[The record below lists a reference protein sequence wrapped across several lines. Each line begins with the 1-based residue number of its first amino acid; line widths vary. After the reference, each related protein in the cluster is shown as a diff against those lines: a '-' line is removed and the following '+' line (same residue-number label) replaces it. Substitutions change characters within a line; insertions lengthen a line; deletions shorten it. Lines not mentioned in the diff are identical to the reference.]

1 MADAVNT
8 RELALDILLS
18 VTKHGTHSH
27 TAIAGVLEKYQYL
40 DKKDRA
46 FLTRL
51 AEGTLENLIR
61 IDYIIGQFS
70 KVPVSKIKPVIH
82 CILRTGIYQIS
93 FMDAVPDAAACNEA
107 VRLAKKKGFHNLSGY
122 VNGVLRSISR
132 SKEAIPWPDPKTQ
145 PVRWLSVYYS
155 MPEWIIE
162 LWTKEFHWD
171 LHRPKDFTQ
180 MEQLLKAAAAQAP
193 VTICVNTARCTK
205 QQLIQ
210 RLAEEGVTAEPC
222 TQPQEDVTADP
233 CTTQPPAALCAL
245 KITGY
250 DHIKALPSFQ
260 EGLFYVQDISSMLA
274 AQAAAPGKDDF
285 VLDVCAA
292 PGGKALQIAQMMQG
306 SGHVLARDLTP
317 HKIQLLK
324 ENIQRCQTANIE
336 AQQWDATIPDPALY
350 AKADIV
356 IADLPCSGLGV
367 MRRKKDIRYR
377 ITLPQIKELASLQRD
392 ILSVVSHYVKPGG
405 KLIYSTCTISRRENG
420 ENTQWFLQTFP
431 DFTLL
436 QERQILPKADGGD
449 GFYIA
454 QFLKARA

>member
-18 VTKHGTHSH
+18 VLRQGTHSH
-27 TAIAGVLEKYQYL
+27 IAIAGVLEKHQYL

-70 KVPVSKIKPVIH
+70 KVPVSKLKPVIC
-82 CILRTGIYQIS
+82 CILRSGVYQIC
-93 FMDAVPDAAACNEA
+93 FMDAVPDSAACNEA
-107 VRLAKKKGFHNLSGY
+107 VRLAKKKGFHSLSGY
-122 VNGVLRSISR
+122 VNGVLRNISR
-132 SKEAIPWPDPKTQ
+132 SKDKITWPDPDTQ
-145 PVRWLSVYYS
+145 PGHWLSVRYS

-162 LWTKEFHWD
+162 LWSSQFGWNLRNQE
-171 LHRPKDFTQ
+171 DFIR
-180 MEQLLKAAAAQAP
+180 MEQLLRSVATPAP
-193 VTICVNTARCTK
+193 VTIRVNTNRCT
-205 QQLIQ
+205 QQELIQ
-210 RLAEEGVTAEPC
+210 RLAAEGVTAEPC
-222 TQPQEDVTADP
+222 TQLPETPSAP
-233 CTTQPPAALCAL
+233 CAL

-250 DHIKALPSFQ
+250 DYIKALPSFQ
-260 EGLFYVQDISSMLA
+260 DGLFYVQDISSMLA

-292 PGGKALQIAQMMQG
+292 PGGKAIQIAQMMHG
-306 SGHVLARDLTP
+306 NGHVLARDLTP
-317 HKIQLLK
+317 YKIQLLK
-324 ENIQRCQTANIE
+324 ENIQRCQTTNIE
-336 AQQWDATIPDPALY
+336 AQQWDATRPDQTLF

-377 ITLPQIKELASLQRD
+377 MTLSQIRELASLQRE
-392 ILSVVSHYVKPGG
+392 ILSVIVQYVKPGG
-405 KLIYSTCTISRRENG
+405 KLIYSTCTISRQENE
-420 ENTQWFLQTFP
+420 ENTQWFLQAFP
-431 DFTLL
+431 DFRLL
-436 QERQILPKADGGD
+436 RERQILPAADGGD

-454 QFLKARA
+454 EIQHLQDIKAQNI